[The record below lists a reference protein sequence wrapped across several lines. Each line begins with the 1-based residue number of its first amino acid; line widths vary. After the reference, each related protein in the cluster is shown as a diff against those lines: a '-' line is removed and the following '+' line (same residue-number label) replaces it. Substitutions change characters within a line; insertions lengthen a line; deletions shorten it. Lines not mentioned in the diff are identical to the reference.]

1 MFWKND
7 GNEWTRLGYGSIA
20 PLPGL
25 VANRVPARARRLRRA
40 TARRCCAEGERV
52 QDMRRHRRRAPID
65 VVFSPCLCG
74 SEEMVRHEKPTS
86 MGTVG
91 LTSSRGRA
99 RTGTFSL
106 YEP

>member
-7 GNEWTRLGYGSIA
+7 GNEWTRLGYGSNA

-40 TARRCCAEGERV
+40 TARRRCGVGVGFLDLGRN
-52 QDMRRHRRRAPID
+52 RPRAPID

-74 SEEMVRHEKPTS
+74 SEEMV
-86 MGTVG
+86 
-91 LTSSRGRA
+91 
-99 RTGTFSL
+99 
-106 YEP
+106 